1 MKLVLLAAIVVVVIM
16 LFKSLRK
23 KKEAEVEEAESYD
36 WTLGDI
42 DAGGVISI
50 LGTDYLVEQRSL
62 YAAGGDEWHEVKLV
76 GDNGE
81 IWWLTWVSDEDDEL
95 SLTQEVEFHSVGVAP
110 KELEELADEGVGTV
124 EYDGETYHLDEAAEA
139 DYFEGG
145 GDDGRHQ
152 YYWDFVDEHGV
163 RTLGIVL
170 WESRSYDAYVGSN
183 IPASQVDIL
192 RPNDDDEDDD

>member
-1 MKLVLLAAIVVVVIM
+1 MKFILAVAIVFVVIM

-23 KKEAEVEEAESYD
+23 KKEEVEDTESYD
-36 WTLGDI
+36 WTLDDLG
-42 DAGGVISI
+42 AGGVISI

-62 YAAGGDEWHEVKLV
+62 YAADGAEWHEVKLI
-76 GDNGE
+76 GDKGE
-81 IWWLTWVSDEDDEL
+81 VWWLTWESDDDDEL
-95 SLTQEVEFHSVGVAP
+95 SLTQEVEFHSVGVTP
-110 KELEELADEGVGTV
+110 TDLEELADEGVGEV

-139 DYFEGG
+139 DYYEGG
-145 GDDGRHQ
+145 GDDGRRQ

-170 WESRSYDAYVGSN
+170 WESRSYDAYAGSN

-192 RPNDDDEDDD
+192 RPNDEDEDDD